1 MPMCT
6 SSSSNGTL
14 LFALW
19 NPREQSEDITNVTS
33 RCQCRVTST
42 DDAQMYV
49 YVRPM
54 DVRLPPADTDDC
66 SRLTLQDVSS
76 TMLNSSCRDSSP
88 LLFGTHLLQT
98 GEIKATT
105 PIDLTLLLHQN
116 QLPYMAWIGFS
127 STSKLHLFWPLLS
140 SVSCEVAC
148 LIIFNFFL
156 FYSIV
161 FVCLCFVLVLTTTC
175 RLLPL

>member
-88 LLFGTHLLQT
+88 LLFGTHFLQT

-127 STSKLHLFWPLLS
+127 STSKLHLSGLYCPQYP
-140 SVSCEVAC
+140 VK
-148 LIIFNFFL
+148 
-156 FYSIV
+156 
-161 FVCLCFVLVLTTTC
+161 
-175 RLLPL
+175 